1 MGLIVSI
8 YRRCAA
14 DQPGDILKLDSVD
27 CTNGGV
33 SSKVAQLTLVNVDG
47 PFDPNPSRPAAY
59 LVKGNVRGAVKIV
72 PATDTGEMDTRWLMA
87 GGNYAGTTD
96 SRFNEAVERLG
107 GPRFGGPVSVH
118 DRFEG

>member
-8 YRRCAA
+8 YRRAAA
-14 DQPGDILKLDSVD
+14 DHPGDIIKLDSVD

-33 SSKVAQLTLVNVDG
+33 TSKVAQLTLVNVDG

-59 LVKGNVRGAVKIV
+59 LVKGNVPGAVKIV

-118 DRFEG
+118 DRYEG